1 MAYKIALDAG
11 HGLYTAGKRCDKTI
25 DPKETRE
32 WVLNNRIAVLIEE
45 GLKEYTGYEL
55 IRTDDRTGKTDVS
68 RPERC
73 KRANKFKADIFIS
86 LHANAAEKKFS
97 GGGIVTYVCK
107 GLSENGTTRT
117 LQKDLYNRLIQHT
130 GLKGNRAKPLGQ
142 YNYDVLVLTDMP
154 AILCELGFMNSTVD
168 TPIILTEEF
177 AKQSA
182 QAIIEFFV
190 AHGKLEKIKNDAQE
204 DKPVVSE
211 PEPIVPDEPKEE
223 QLPTEPDDKT
233 EDKEPDA
240 PETSEKQTPTILS
253 VLRYL
258 IKLII
263 EWAKG

>member
-1 MAYKIALDAG
+1 MSYKIALDAG

-25 DPKETRE
+25 DPNETRE
-32 WVLNNRIAVLIEE
+32 WVLNNRIAVFIEE
-45 GLKEYTGYEL
+45 GLKAYTGYEL
-55 IRTDDRTGKTDVS
+55 IRTDDRTGKVDVS

-130 GLKGNRAKPLGQ
+130 GLKGNRAKTLGQ

-182 QAIIEFFV
+182 QAFIEFFV
-190 AHGKLEKIKNDAQE
+190 EHGKLKKIKDDTE
-204 DKPVVSE
+204 LDKPAVSE
-211 PEPIVPDEPKEE
+211 EPKEE
-223 QLPTEPDDKT
+223 VLPTEPENNKT

-258 IKLII
+258 LKLII

>member
-1 MAYKIALDAG
+1 MSYKIALDAG
-11 HGLYTAGKRCDKTI
+11 HGLYTAGKRCDKTL
-25 DPKETRE
+25 DPNETRE
-32 WVLNNRIAVLIEE
+32 WVLNNRIAVLVEE
-45 GLKEYTGYEL
+45 GLKEYTDYEL

-97 GGGIVTYVCK
+97 GGGIVVYVCK
-107 GLSENGTTRT
+107 GLSEKGTTRT
-117 LQKDLYNRLIQHT
+117 MQKDLYNRLIQHT
-130 GLKGNRAKPLGQ
+130 GLKGDRAKPLGQ

-168 TPIILTEEF
+168 TPIILTEKF
-177 AKQSA
+177 AKQAA
-182 QAIIEFFV
+182 QAFIEFFV
-190 AHGKLEKIKNDAQE
+190 EHGKLKKIKDDTE
-204 DKPVVSE
+204 TDK
-211 PEPIVPDEPKEE
+211 PIVPDEPNQE

-233 EDKEPDA
+233 ENKEPDA

-263 EWAKG
+263 EWANA